1 MEMAFGQQAEE
12 IQQYIKDIRK
22 IKVISHDRQ
31 DEIFKQLK
39 RKDITKVEKQKL
51 LDELVVGNLRF
62 VITVAKLY
70 QGQGMDIMDLISELI
85 YSIKAISNNHSSTKE
100 IILCYTSD
108 QEGGI
113 VDIRMSVCNCD
124 SFFQQLKH
132 LYAKQMQVE
141 KLKGFRIYGV
151 PSSNLSN
158 YRFTKH

>member
-1 MEMAFGQQAEE
+1 VRDYIITKMYDRDLVYAEKCKKYNRFN
-12 IQQYIKDIRK
+12 IQQDRVIVLSERFFYLTSPKK
-22 IKVISHDRQ
+22 IHSK
-31 DEIFKQLK
+31 
-39 RKDITKVEKQKL
+39 
-51 LDELVVGNLRF
+51 
-62 VITVAKLY
+62 
-70 QGQGMDIMDLISELI
+70 MLISELI